1 MQALVLI
8 LLGLLAATASAQ
20 YSSCPEPYGLQLY
33 PHEQYCDKF
42 YKCAN
47 GELLYFQMK
56 GLEIPKTFGQTEQK
70 VLELYEVEVAL
81 CSNY

>member
-1 MQALVLI
+1 MAMQALALI
-8 LLGLLAATASAQ
+8 LLGLAACTSAQ

-47 GELLYFQMK
+47 GELLYFHIK
-56 GLEIPKTFGQTEQK
+56 RVGE
-70 VLELYEVEVAL
+70 
-81 CSNY
+81 C